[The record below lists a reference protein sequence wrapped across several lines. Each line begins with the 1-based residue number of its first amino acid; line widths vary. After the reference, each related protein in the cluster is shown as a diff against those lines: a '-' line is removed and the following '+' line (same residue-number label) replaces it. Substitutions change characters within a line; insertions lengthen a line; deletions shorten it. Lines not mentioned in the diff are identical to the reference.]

1 MPFGE
6 HEAVSNDLQAC
17 GHCETLPPQRKQAPA
32 RRQLTSQQK
41 DYPMSESNTSDN
53 STSPMAGKALVIV
66 AYASLVA
73 GLGLG
78 AYALAASLGVW
89 AGMWDFRTGF
99 NMLRFVNATADW
111 AAWITLAAAIGI
123 FLAAR
128 KLAPAK
134 VKRLST
140 TAAIGCVACTLA
152 YVVPETYRAP
162 EGTPPIHDIT
172 TDTDNPPAFV
182 AVAPL
187 RADAP
192 NSVIYGDQ
200 PNWDATR
207 MAAAQKEAYPD
218 IVPQAFT
225 ESKEE
230 IFNRVVAAVD
240 TLGWELVDQN
250 LADGRVEATDT
261 TFWFRFK
268 DDVIV
273 LISETPEGTV
283 LQARSKSRVGGS
295 DIGKNANRL
304 RALFAE
310 LR

>member
-1 MPFGE
+1 MSDSNNP
-6 HEAVSNDLQAC
+6 VS
-17 GHCETLPPQRKQAPA
+17 
-32 RRQLTSQQK
+32 
-41 DYPMSESNTSDN
+41 
-53 STSPMAGKALVIV
+53 STSPAAGKGLVIF
-66 AYASLVA
+66 AYAALA
-73 GLGLG
+73 TGLGLG

-89 AGMWDFRTGF
+89 VGLWDFRTGF
-99 NMLRFVNATADW
+99 NMLRFVNASADW
-111 AAWITLAAAIGI
+111 AAWITLVVTIGI
-123 FLAAR
+123 FFGAR
-128 KLAPAK
+128 KLAPAA
-134 VKRLST
+134 VKRLT
-140 TAAIGCVACTLA
+140 TVAALGCIASALA

-187 RADAP
+187 RANAP

-218 IVPQAFT
+218 IVPQTFT

-230 IFNRVVAAVD
+230 VFNRVLAAVD

-250 LADGRVEATDT
+250 LAEGRVEATDT

-304 RALFAE
+304 RALFAQ

>member
-1 MPFGE
+1 M
-6 HEAVSNDLQAC
+6 ND
-17 GHCETLPPQRKQAPA
+17 
-32 RRQLTSQQK
+32 
-41 DYPMSESNTSDN
+41 SNTPAT
-53 STSPMAGKALVIV
+53 STPPATGKALVIF
-66 AYASLVA
+66 AYASLAA

-89 AGMWDFRTGF
+89 AGLWDFRTGF
-99 NMLRFVNATADW
+99 NMLRFVNASADW
-111 AAWITLAAAIGI
+111 AAWITLAVSIGI
-123 FLAAR
+123 FLVAR
-128 KLAPAK
+128 ARAPEK
-134 VKRLST
+134 MQRLT
-140 TAAIGCVACTLA
+140 TVAAIGCVACALA
-152 YVVPETYRAP
+152 YIVPETYRAP
-162 EGTPPIHDIT
+162 EGTPAIHDIT
-172 TDTDNPPAFV
+172 TDTDNPPQFV

-187 RADAP
+187 RANAP

-200 PNWDATR
+200 PNWDAVR
-207 MAAAQKEAYPD
+207 MAAAQKQAYPD
-218 IVPQAFT
+218 IVPQVFT

-230 IFNRVVAAVD
+230 VFNRVVAAVD

>member
-1 MPFGE
+1 MSD
-6 HEAVSNDLQAC
+6 SNSPV
-17 GHCETLPPQRKQAPA
+17 TSNSPA
-32 RRQLTSQQK
+32 
-41 DYPMSESNTSDN
+41 
-53 STSPMAGKALVIV
+53 AGKALIV
-66 AYASLVA
+66 FAYAALA
-73 GLGLG
+73 TGLGLG
-78 AYALAASLGVW
+78 AYALAAPLGVW
-89 AGMWDFRTGF
+89 IGLWEFGTGF
-99 NMLRFVNATADW
+99 NMLRFVNASADW
-111 AAWITLAAAIGI
+111 AAWITLAVTIGI
-123 FLAAR
+123 FFGAR
-128 KLAPAK
+128 KLAPIA
-134 VKRLST
+134 VKRLT
-140 TAAIGCVACTLA
+140 TLAAIGCVASALA
-152 YVVPETYRAP
+152 YVVPVTYQAP
-162 EGTPPIHDIT
+162 EGTPAIHDIT

-187 RADAP
+187 RANAP

-218 IVPQAFT
+218 IVPQTFA

-230 IFNRVVAAVD
+230 VFNRVLAAVD

-250 LADGRVEATDT
+250 LAEGRVEATDT

-283 LQARSKSRVGGS
+283 LQARSKSRVGRS
-295 DIGKNANRL
+295 DVGKNASRL
-304 RALFAE
+304 RVLFAE

>member
-1 MPFGE
+1 MSDSMTNSSSP
-6 HEAVSNDLQAC
+6 AV
-17 GHCETLPPQRKQAPA
+17 GKTLVVVAW
-32 RRQLTSQQK
+32 L
-41 DYPMSESNTSDN
+41 
-53 STSPMAGKALVIV
+53 ALATGV
-66 AYASLVA
+66 
-73 GLGLG
+73 GLG
-78 AYALAASLGVW
+78 AYALFASLGVW
-89 AGMWDFRTGF
+89 FGMWDFRAGF
-99 NMLRFVNATADW
+99 DMLRTVNASADW
-111 AAWITLAAAIGI
+111 AAWITLAVTIGI
-123 FLAAR
+123 FLAGR
-128 KLAPAK
+128 KFGLANA
-134 VKRLST
+134 KRLT
-140 TAAIGCVACTLA
+140 TLAAIGCVASALA
-152 YVVPETYRAP
+152 YLVPETYRAP

-172 TDTDNPPAFV
+172 TDTDNPPQFV

-187 RADAP
+187 RANAP

-218 IVPQAFT
+218 IVPQVFT

-230 IFNRVVAAVD
+230 VFNRALAAVN

-250 LADGRVEATDT
+250 LADGRIEATDT

-304 RALFAE
+304 RAFFAE

>member
-1 MPFGE
+1 
-6 HEAVSNDLQAC
+6 
-17 GHCETLPPQRKQAPA
+17 
-32 RRQLTSQQK
+32 
-41 DYPMSESNTSDN
+41 MSDNTS
-53 STSPMAGKALVIV
+53 TVQTPASPVTKALVV
-66 AYASLVA
+66 AAWASLAV

-89 AGMWDFRTGF
+89 VGLWDFRAGF
-99 NMLRFVNATADW
+99 NMLRFVNASADW
-111 AAWITLAAAIGI
+111 AAWITLAVSIGI
-123 FLAAR
+123 FLGAR
-128 KLAPAK
+128 KLAPEK
-134 VKRLST
+134 TQRLT
-140 TAAIGCVACTLA
+140 TLAAIGCVACALA
-152 YVVPETYRAP
+152 YIVPETYRAP

-172 TDTDNPPAFV
+172 TDTDNPPQFV

-187 RADAP
+187 RANAP

-218 IVPQAFT
+218 IVPQVFT

-230 IFNRVVAAVD
+230 IFNRVLAAVD

-250 LADGRVEATDT
+250 LADGRIEATDT

-273 LISETPEGTV
+273 LISETPQGTV
-283 LQARSKSRVGGS
+283 LQARSKSRVGAS
-295 DIGKNANRL
+295 DVGKNANRL

>member
-1 MPFGE
+1 MN
-6 HEAVSNDLQAC
+6 A
-17 GHCETLPPQRKQAPA
+17 
-32 RRQLTSQQK
+32 
-41 DYPMSESNTSDN
+41 TSDN
-53 STSPMAGKALVIV
+53 QPTSATTGSKAVTAV
-66 AYASLVA
+66 ALLTLVA

-78 AYALAASLGVW
+78 AYALFASLGVW
-89 AGMWDFRTGF
+89 LGMWDFRTGF
-99 NMLRFVNATADW
+99 NMLRTVNASADW
-111 AAWITLAAAIGI
+111 VAWISLALTIGVFVAARRMAPASAQKLATFAAIGTV
-123 FLAAR
+123 AA
-128 KLAPAK
+128 A
-134 VKRLST
+134 
-140 TAAIGCVACTLA
+140 LA

-172 TDTDNPPAFV
+172 TDTDNPPQFV

-187 RADAP
+187 RANAP

-200 PNWDATR
+200 ANWDATK
-207 MAAAQKEAYPD
+207 MAAAQKEAYPE
-218 IVPQAFT
+218 IVPQVFT

-230 IFNRVVAAVD
+230 VFNRVLTAVE

-273 LISETPEGTV
+273 LITETPNGTV
-283 LQARSKSRVGGS
+283 LNARSKSRVGGS
-295 DIGKNANRL
+295 DIGKNAARL

-310 LR
+310 IK

>member
-1 MPFGE
+1 
-6 HEAVSNDLQAC
+6 
-17 GHCETLPPQRKQAPA
+17 
-32 RRQLTSQQK
+32 
-41 DYPMSESNTSDN
+41 MSDTNSSDN
-53 STSPMAGKALVIV
+53 TNSAAAGKALVII
-66 AYASLVA
+66 AYASLAA

-89 AGMWDFRTGF
+89 VGLWDFRAGF
-99 NMLRFVNATADW
+99 DMLRLVNASADW
-111 AAWITLAAAIGI
+111 AAWITLAATVGI
-123 FLAAR
+123 FVSAR
-128 KLAPAK
+128 KLRPASM
-134 VKRLST
+134 KRLT
-140 TAAIGCVACTLA
+140 TVAAIGCIACALA
-152 YVVPETYRAP
+152 YLVPETYRAP

-172 TDTDNPPAFV
+172 TDTDNPPQFV

-187 RADAP
+187 RANAP

-200 PNWDATR
+200 ANWDATR
-207 MAAAQKEAYPD
+207 MAAAQKQAYPD
-218 IVPQAFT
+218 IVPQVFT
-225 ESKEE
+225 QSKEE
-230 IFNRVVAAVD
+230 VFNRVLAAVD

-250 LADGRVEATDT
+250 LADGRIEATDT

-273 LISETPEGTV
+273 LISETPQGTV

-310 LR
+310 VR

>member
-1 MPFGE
+1 M
-6 HEAVSNDLQAC
+6 ND
-17 GHCETLPPQRKQAPA
+17 T
-32 RRQLTSQQK
+32 T
-41 DYPMSESNTSDN
+41 TSDN
-53 STSPMAGKALVIV
+53 SNSPVASKALVIF
-66 AYASLVA
+66 AYASLAA

-89 AGMWDFRTGF
+89 VGLWDFRAGF
-99 NMLRFVNATADW
+99 DMLRFVNASADW
-111 AAWITLAAAIGI
+111 AAWITLAVTVGI
-123 FLAAR
+123 FVAAS
-128 KLAPAK
+128 KLRPASA
-134 VKRLST
+134 KRLT
-140 TAAIGCVACTLA
+140 TIAAIGCVACALS
-152 YVVPETYRAP
+152 YIVPETYRAP

-172 TDTDNPPAFV
+172 TDTDNPPQFV

-187 RADAP
+187 RANAP

-207 MAAAQKEAYPD
+207 MAAAQKQAYPD
-218 IVPQAFT
+218 IVPQVFT
-225 ESKEE
+225 QSKEE
-230 IFNRVVAAVD
+230 VFNRVLAAVD

-250 LADGRVEATDT
+250 LAEGRIEATDT

-273 LISETPEGTV
+273 LLSETPEGTV